1 MRDSAKMKGKCKK
14 AASSPSKM
22 HLSTSMSSQENE
34 AGAAEENV
42 EDDDD
47 VVIKIDSS
55 SSKNSVD
62 KTSRRRSRFW
72 FFSGGNKSRGDAV
85 SDRMSATHNPEPT
98 GKRLPQKPVPGGP
111 ELSASPSVSVSVT
124 TPHVTRVNSN
134 SSKTATPK
142 MRKAPS
148 RFSLR
153 RLFYGNPLLAQP
165 FLQAQ
170 AGFVSASASHQPGPS
185 GTASS
190 QRRGYKGSSSS
201 GKTHALWFVCGCIV
215 GSRTSSFLKRSLCF

>member
-1 MRDSAKMKGKCKK
+1 MRDSAKIKGKCKK

-22 HLSTSMSSQENE
+22 HLSTSMSSQEND
-34 AGAAEENV
+34 AGVAEDTV

-55 SSKNSVD
+55 LSKTPADKNS
-62 KTSRRRSRFW
+62 RRSRFW
-72 FFSGGNKSRGDAV
+72 FFSGGHKSKSDV
-85 SDRMSATHNPEPT
+85 TSDRIGAPQNPQSS
-98 GKRLPQKPVPGGP
+98 GKQKKSVPAGP

-124 TPHVTRVNSN
+124 TPRVTRVNSS

-165 FLQAQ
+165 FLQPPSGFGSG
-170 AGFVSASASHQPGPS
+170 AGSASHQPGPS
-185 GTASS
+185 GTGSN

-201 GKTHALWFVCGCIV
+201 GKNRFII
-215 GSRTSSFLKRSLCF
+215 